1 MCDSHTDARLG
12 LRAKRR
18 RGYGPFL
25 AGALASVWNVWP
37 RSGPA
42 VTPAARRTG
51 FGTQGT
57 IGQRRS
63 CMGELVCYC
72 FGYSAADIEND
83 IMENGTSTIMKRIAD
98 EKKIGG
104 CQCATK
110 NPEGR

>member
-1 MCDSHTDARLG
+1 
-12 LRAKRR
+12 
-18 RGYGPFL
+18 
-25 AGALASVWNVWP
+25 
-37 RSGPA
+37 
-42 VTPAARRTG
+42 
-51 FGTQGT
+51 
-57 IGQRRS
+57 
-63 CMGELVCYC
+63 MGELVCYC